1 MAYPQLD
8 RSKLAIQPLLAR
20 KNKLTI
26 EQDHIDP
33 AARPQPLNESGRRIV
48 DETVERIHQARA
60 ADKPVILAF
69 GAHTIKNGL
78 ALVLLRLIE
87 QGWVTHLATNGA
99 GIIHDW
105 EFAYQGKSSE
115 DVRANVAAGQFGI
128 WEETGFNIN
137 LALVAGAYEGKGY
150 GESVGALIENDGL
163 TIPDLAEL
171 STCADGAAADF
182 RKVIAGFDLQPGF
195 LRVPHPWK
203 RFSVQAAAY
212 RLGIPFTG
220 HPMFG
225 HDIIYCHP
233 MNCGAAIGRT
243 AERDFLTFAGSV
255 RGLDGGIYLSVGS
268 AVMSPMIFEKSLSMA
283 QNLEIQQGR
292 RIENHFM
299 VVVDLADAPWD
310 WATEGEPPPDNPA
323 YYLRYCK
330 TFSRMGGSMRYL
342 AVDNRDFLLSLLRD
356 LGGN

>member
-115 DVRANVAAGQFGI
+115 DVRANVAAGQ
-128 WEETGFNIN
+128 
-137 LALVAGAYEGKGY
+137 
-150 GESVGALIENDGL
+150 
-163 TIPDLAEL
+163 
-171 STCADGAAADF
+171 
-182 RKVIAGFDLQPGF
+182 
-195 LRVPHPWK
+195 
-203 RFSVQAAAY
+203 
-212 RLGIPFTG
+212 
-220 HPMFG
+220 
-225 HDIIYCHP
+225 
-233 MNCGAAIGRT
+233 
-243 AERDFLTFAGSV
+243 
-255 RGLDGGIYLSVGS
+255 
-268 AVMSPMIFEKSLSMA
+268 
-283 QNLEIQQGR
+283 
-292 RIENHFM
+292 
-299 VVVDLADAPWD
+299 
-310 WATEGEPPPDNPA
+310 
-323 YYLRYCK
+323 
-330 TFSRMGGSMRYL
+330 
-342 AVDNRDFLLSLLRD
+342 
-356 LGGN
+356 